1 MKLFIF
7 EAIGSYF
14 GGALGV
20 IADTAEEAAEIANKE
35 RDDKK
40 QAFSEWEQRRP
51 YDRQTWD
58 TCDKEVIR
66 KWSETMPY
74 PEWFADT
81 CVVDSN
87 KDNPARSAPN
97 RFVLS
102 NEYNLSDG
110 YEKGVQFTHFYEE

>member
-7 EAIGSYF
+7 EAVGSYF

-20 IADTAEEAAEIANKE
+20 IADTAEEAAEIATKN
-35 RDDKK
+35 RDDRIKAYK
-40 QAFSEWEQRRP
+40 EWQQRRP
-51 YDRQTWD
+51 DPTALAMIK
-58 TCDKEVIR
+58 KEYL
-66 KWSETMPY
+66 EAMPY
-74 PEWFADT
+74 PDWFVDI
-81 CVVDSN
+81 CVVDPN
-87 KDNPARSAPN
+87 KDKPARSAPN